1 MRVSQAKK
9 QCQKPSAPGSAKRW
23 AGATSI
29 YKKKR
34 AANLS
39 WFFQGRPKL
48 MPQNEASCRRLSPS
62 ATLKITPSR
71 VLSLRRNTRRVAR
84 TFLSAF
90 EGTELKN
97 PGFSATKTFMENF
110 RQLMEI
116 IGTAVDGVGVF
127 IVAAGAL
134 VATARLLVRRTQNT
148 GNYYSSYRQDI
159 GRAILL
165 GLEFLIAGDIIRTV
179 VVAPTIQNVLV
190 LGLIVLIRTFLSL
203 SLQLEIEG
211 RLPWQRANN
220 G

>member
-1 MRVSQAKK
+1 
-9 QCQKPSAPGSAKRW
+9 
-23 AGATSI
+23 
-29 YKKKR
+29 
-34 AANLS
+34 
-39 WFFQGRPKL
+39 
-48 MPQNEASCRRLSPS
+48 
-62 ATLKITPSR
+62 
-71 VLSLRRNTRRVAR
+71 
-84 TFLSAF
+84 
-90 EGTELKN
+90 
-97 PGFSATKTFMENF
+97 MENF

-134 VATARLLVRRTQNT
+134 VATARLLAHRAHNT

-211 RLPWQRANN
+211 KLPWRREALPPD
-220 G
+220 

>member
-1 MRVSQAKK
+1 M
-9 QCQKPSAPGSAKRW
+9 
-23 AGATSI
+23 
-29 YKKKR
+29 
-34 AANLS
+34 
-39 WFFQGRPKL
+39 
-48 MPQNEASCRRLSPS
+48 
-62 ATLKITPSR
+62 
-71 VLSLRRNTRRVAR
+71 
-84 TFLSAF
+84 
-90 EGTELKN
+90 
-97 PGFSATKTFMENF
+97 FMENF

-116 IGTAVDGVGVF
+116 IGTAVDGFGVF

-134 VATARLLVRRTQNT
+134 VATARLLVRRAQNT

-211 RLPWQRANN
+211 RLPWRREVQNH
-220 G
+220 